1 MTFESQV
8 SRIIGQ
14 PMRCRSVAVTV
25 AAIVLLAVPTAAQQN
40 KKYVDASGKVRV
52 ALAKQPLSPNGP
64 SKGPTTMAEGGIQ
77 KMLAGMGAVVRV
89 DEARLTPEQGI
100 EYGGWKKLGWSL
112 GHFADIVEKNERD
125 GYFTVGL
132 LATCPS
138 MPGLVAGLQRSGPTP
153 EAIRIGMLWLDAHP
167 DLNTPETTRSGS
179 LGGMPV
185 AVATGRA
192 LHGMRMDA
200 TLNPPLADRYIVMG
214 GVRLTDPLEQHLL
227 DTSGIEVLT
236 VDDLRHMT
244 PAVWEQLD
252 RLNRITDKIYV
263 HIDMDVLDPRE
274 VMGHGNKVP
283 NGPSSEQLATL
294 FEAIFTRYEKA
305 SAIGFATIP
314 ATDDDGLSIA
324 AVNRMITAAVRGVQA
339 RSR

>member
-1 MTFESQV
+1 MRTA
-8 SRIIGQ
+8 RISACGLGLCLTLA
-14 PMRCRSVAVTV
+14 M
-25 AAIVLLAVPTAAQQN
+25 AIAPLQAQ
-40 KKYVDASGKVRV
+40 KYVGADGKLRV

-77 KMLAGMGAVVRV
+77 RILADLGATVRV
-89 DEARLTPEQGI
+89 DEARLTPLEET
-100 EYGGWKKLGWSL
+100 EYGGWKKLGLSL
-112 GHFADIVEKNERD
+112 GHFADLVTKNERD

-138 MPGLVAGLQRSGPTP
+138 MPGLVAGLQRSGSTV
-153 EAIRIGMLWLDAHP
+153 EALRIGMLWLDAHP

-192 LHGMRMDA
+192 LQGMRLDA
-200 TLNPPLADRYIVMG
+200 RLDPPLSDRHVVMG

-227 DTSGIEVLT
+227 DTAMIEQLT
-236 VDDLRHMT
+236 VDDLRQRT
-244 PAVWEQLD
+244 PAVWAQLD
-252 RLNRITDKIYV
+252 RLDRISDKLYI

-274 VMGHGNKVP
+274 VMAHGNKVP
-283 NGPSSEQLATL
+283 NGPSSEQLAAL
-294 FEAIFTRYEKA
+294 FEEIFRRYPKA

-314 ATDDDGLSIA
+314 PTDEGGLSIA
-324 AVNRMITAAVRGVQA
+324 ALNRMIAGAVRGVQA
-339 RSR
+339 RK